1 MPTIKLDDQGRILLP
16 ADLRVRLNMKPGDEF
31 IIDEATSDSILLKKI
46 DLRTIFEGVIK
57 EAQKVDL
64 DKLER
69 DIEEE
74 DKRVAREKYKIFA
87 GH

>member
-1 MPTIKLDDQGRILLP
+1 M
-16 ADLRVRLNMKPGDEF
+16 DLRVTISAGWPSR
-31 IIDEATSDSILLKKI
+31 SSRRSICVPYSK
-46 DLRTIFEGVIK
+46 GVIK

-74 DKRVAREKYKIFA
+74 GNRVAREKYKIFA
-87 GH
+87 G

>member
-1 MPTIKLDDQGRILLP
+1 MCTVKLDDKGRILIP
-16 ADLRVRLNMKPGDEF
+16 ADLRAKLNLKPGDEF
-31 IIDEATSDSILLKKI
+31 VIGEATSDSITLKKM

-74 DKRVAREKYKIFA
+74 GNRVAREKYKIFA